1 MPVKFPFYRQL
12 DAMDCGPTCLKMIAQ
27 YHGKSLPLQYLR
39 EQCYI
44 TREGVSLRGIT
55 EAAESIGY
63 RTIAVKVTYEQE
75 GDMPGLMQFPLPCI
89 AYWEQRHF
97 VVIYKITKK
106 HVWIA
111 DPAEGKMKL
120 KRSFFEKG
128 WLNGGKKGIVLG
140 LEATPAFY
148 QDEDLQEDRSK
159 WSYLLN
165 YLNPYKKLIAQ
176 FVLGMLVGLI
186 FQLTLPFLTQSLIDV
201 GINNQNIDFV
211 WLVLIAQLVLS
222 VSQVFVQFIQSW
234 IALNIGRRVN
244 VNLIAD
250 FLTKM
255 MQLPLGFF
263 DAKNIGDLYQRISDN
278 YRVESFLTGSILNML
293 FSIVTVAVFSVIL
306 FLYNQI
312 IFTVFFAFSILYLLW
327 IWGFLRWRKELDYM
341 AFQQSSENQQ
351 TLYEIINGVQ
361 EIKLQGSERK
371 RRWKWV
377 EIQAK
382 LFSVQTKSLA
392 LRQYQE
398 FGGLLFS
405 RLKDILISFIAASAV
420 INGEMTLGMMVAIQY
435 IVGQLNA
442 PFHEFIGFIYSA
454 QDAKISLER
463 MGEITA
469 EQDENASNIP
479 LIKQLPNEIDLKLEN
494 LSFGYTPISKPVLQD
509 INLTI
514 PSGKT
519 TAIVGASGSGKT
531 TLLKL
536 LLGFYEPL
544 EGRVTVGRTPLSLVD
559 KRYWRSLCGTVMQ
572 DGFIFSD
579 TIAHNIAESDTSI
592 DYQKLHHAIEVANIR
607 DLVESLP
614 LGYNTMIGSKGS
626 GISQGQKQRILIARA
641 VYKNPDVLFLDEATN
656 ALDATNERKIV
667 ENLDQFLSARTVVV
681 VAHRLSTVMNA
692 DQIVVLNK
700 GRIVEQGTHA
710 MLLEN
715 KGEYYRLVQNQLDVE
730 QVGATI
736 G

>member
-1 MPVKFPFYRQL
+1 MPVKFPFYKQL
-12 DAMDCGPTCLKMIAQ
+12 DTMDCGPTCLKMIAQ
-27 YHGKSLPLQYLR
+27 SDGKSLPLQYLR
-39 EQCYI
+39 EKCYI
-44 TREGVSLRGIT
+44 TREGVSLLGIT

-63 RTIAVKVTYEQE
+63 RTIAVKITYEQE
-75 GDMPGLMQFPLPCI
+75 GEIPGLLQFPLPCI

-97 VVIYKITKK
+97 VVVYKISKT
-106 HVWIA
+106 HVWVA
-111 DPAEGKMKL
+111 DPAEGKIKL

-128 WLNGGKKGIVLG
+128 WLNNGQKGIALG

-148 QDEDLQEDRSK
+148 QEEGLQEDRSK
-159 WSYLLN
+159 WRYLLG
-165 YLNPYKKLIAQ
+165 YLKPYKQLIFQ
-176 FVLGMLVGLI
+176 FVLGMMVGLI
-186 FQLTLPFLTQSLIDV
+186 FQLMLPFLTQSLIDV
-201 GINNQNIDFV
+201 GVNNQNIGFV
-211 WLVLIAQLVLS
+211 WLILIAQLVLS

-250 FLTKM
+250 FLAKM

-263 DAKNIGDLYQRISDN
+263 DTKNIGDLYQRISDN
-278 YRVESFLTGSILNML
+278 HRVESFLTGSILNML
-293 FSIVTVAVFSVIL
+293 FSIVTVMVFSVIL
-306 FLYNQI
+306 FMYNRL
-312 IFTVFFAFSILYLLW
+312 IFVVFFAFSTLYLLW
-327 IWGFLRWRKELDYM
+327 IWGFLKWRKELDYM

-420 INGEMTLGMMVAIQY
+420 INGEMTLGMMVAVQY

-442 PFHEFIGFIYSA
+442 PFQQFIGFVYSA

-463 MGEITA
+463 MGEITSQ
-469 EQDENASNIP
+469 EDENASNIK
-479 LIKQLPNEIDLKLEN
+479 LIKQLPDQINLELEN
-494 LSFGYTPISKPVLQD
+494 LSFGYTPISNPILQN

-514 PSGKT
+514 PKGKT

-544 EGRVTVGRTPLSLVD
+544 KGKILVGKNPLSSID

-592 DYQKLHHAIEVANIR
+592 DYQKLHHAIEVANIG
-607 DLVESLP
+607 DLIETLP
-614 LGYNTMIGSKGS
+614 LGYNTVIGAQGN

-667 ENLDQFLSARTVVV
+667 ESLNHFLTSKTVVV
-681 VAHRLSTVMNA
+681 VAHRLSTIINA
-692 DQIVVLNK
+692 DQIVVLDNGK
-700 GRIVEQGTHA
+700 IVEQGTHST
-710 MLLEN
+710 LLN
-715 KGEYYRLVQNQLDVE
+715 KKGEYYRLVQNQLDVE
-730 QVGATI
+730 QVGANV